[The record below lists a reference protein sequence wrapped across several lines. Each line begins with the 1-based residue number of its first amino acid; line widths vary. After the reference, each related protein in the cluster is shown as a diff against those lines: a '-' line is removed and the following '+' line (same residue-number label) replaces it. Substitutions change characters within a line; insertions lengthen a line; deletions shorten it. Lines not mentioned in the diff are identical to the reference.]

1 MNGNYFLLPNSIFD
15 EGFTHMEF
23 VVYSFLVSRKDKRNQ
38 SYYSIPH
45 ISENCGIS
53 ETSCRKVLK
62 EVMTNNIKPRQTK
75 NEQENSNKQTNQ
87 MTHKTRFVG
96 ICRGH
101 RNKYY
106 VSV

>member
-15 EGFTHMEF
+15 EGFTPMEF

-38 SYYSIPH
+38 SYYSIVH

-62 EVMTNNIKPRQTK
+62 DLSDKGYVDISKRYLNNAQL
-75 NEQENSNKQTNQ
+75 SNLYT
-87 MTHKTRFVG
+87 V
-96 ICRGH
+96 
-101 RNKYY
+101 NKI
-106 VSV
+106 